1 MGSNQRRGSLAS
13 PQTSSEVGKRRGWN
27 GHFLGYW
34 ARLNCESIPVI
45 PAWLVRRCVDDPRR
59 IRYLLLWKED
69 GKIKEAV
76 RLGRDSDPHD
86 THATNSHVEL
96 KRADGS
102 STVLRFVWRA
112 LPRNGGRALMLLCSY
127 CNTPRRHVYGWEWDS
142 GSGWSNRVRRISWR
156 CRSCARLRYSSE
168 GGYLCCPGMFRALG
182 NLPRPESW
190 LPYVFTSID
199 DPQRDRTA
207 ESPLSARKGGK
218 ERNRE
223 AGREVIPLESHT
235 GAGVRGSLAHL
246 KALRVVL
253 L

>member
-1 MGSNQRRGSLAS
+1 MVEQSQEYRLAMPFVCPAALFLRRRDLCG
-13 PQTSSEVGKRRGWN
+13 
-27 GHFLGYW
+27 
-34 ARLNCESIPVI
+34 
-45 PAWLVRRCVDDPRR
+45 PR
-59 IRYLLLWKED
+59 
-69 GKIKEAV
+69 
-76 RLGRDSDPHD
+76 
-86 THATNSHVEL
+86 
-96 KRADGS
+96 
-102 STVLRFVWRA
+102 
-112 LPRNGGRALMLLCSY
+112 
-127 CNTPRRHVYGWEWDS
+127 
-142 GSGWSNRVRRISWR
+142 
-156 CRSCARLRYSSE
+156 
-168 GGYLCCPGMFRALG
+168 MFRALG